1 MMVKDDVTIGNI
13 IKSMKKAGGSILT
26 NVDVFDVYKG
36 EHIQQGYKSVALK
49 MTFVDPT
56 KTLVDQTINE
66 LFNKIYA
73 QCQKDFDAV
82 IRQ

>member
-1 MMVKDDVTIGNI
+1 
-13 IKSMKKAGGSILT
+13 MKKAGGPLLY
-26 NVDVFDVYKG
+26 NVEVFDVYKG
-36 EHIQQGYKSVALK
+36 EHVSEGYKSVALS
-49 MTFVDPT
+49 MTFVDSS

-73 QCQKDFDAV
+73 QCQKDFNAV